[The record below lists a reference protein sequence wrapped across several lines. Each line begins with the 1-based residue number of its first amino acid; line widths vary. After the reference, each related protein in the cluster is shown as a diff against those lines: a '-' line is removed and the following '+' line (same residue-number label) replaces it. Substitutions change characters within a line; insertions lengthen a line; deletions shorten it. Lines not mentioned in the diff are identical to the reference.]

1 METQDAYYL
10 SKIKEEFSRKQR
22 ANEHY
27 SLRAYA
33 RDLGVHPSTLSQVM
47 KGNRPLPLKD
57 SASVVK
63 NLKLGPKDKTLF
75 MESLYRRKTSID
87 DIEISSLD
95 ERFMLDESY
104 YKALAEW
111 EHFAVLELYEI
122 VDFQANIAE
131 ISKKL
136 KITPNRA
143 EVVVNNLLT
152 CGLLKR
158 NDMGELKRA
167 HASVRTTEDVKC
179 QAMQES
185 HKETL
190 MMGINKLEEI
200 EVEFRDF
207 SSTTV
212 AIDLEKLTEAKTI
225 IREFRQ
231 KMEGLFRDG
240 NKTDLYQLA
249 IQFFPLTD
257 SKNELN

>member
-1 METQDAYYL
+1 METKQSYYL
-10 SKIKEEFSRKQR
+10 SKIKEEFSRKQK

-57 SASVVK
+57 TESVVK
-63 NLKLGPKDKTLF
+63 NLKLGPKDRTLF

-87 DIEISSLD
+87 DIEISPLD
-95 ERFMLDESY
+95 DRFMLDESY

-111 EHFAVLELYEI
+111 EHFAVLELYDV
-122 VDFQANIAE
+122 VDFDPSINGIAR
-131 ISKKL
+131 KL

-152 CGLLKR
+152 CGLLKTSDDGKLVR
-158 NDMGELKRA
+158 T
-167 HASVRTTEDVKC
+167 HTSVKTTEDVKS
-179 QAMQES
+179 QAIIES

-190 MMGINKLEEI
+190 QMGMNKLEEI

-231 KMEGLFRDG
+231 KMSALLRDG
-240 NKTDLYQLA
+240 HKTDLYQLA

-257 SKNELN
+257 SKNDLN

>member
-1 METQDAYYL
+1 METQDVYYL
-10 SKIKEEFSRKQR
+10 SKMKEEFSRKQR

-33 RDLGVHPSTLSQVM
+33 RDLRVHPSTLSQVM

-63 NLKLGPKDKTLF
+63 NLKLGPKDQTLF

-87 DIEISSLD
+87 DIKISSLD

-104 YKALAEW
+104 YKSLAEW

-122 VDFQANIAE
+122 VDFEASLAE

-152 CGLLKR
+152 CGLLTR
-158 NDMGELKRA
+158 NDQGELKRA
-167 HASVRTTEDVKC
+167 HTSVRTTEDVKC
-179 QAMQES
+179 QAINES

-190 MMGINKLEEI
+190 MMGIKKLEEI

-231 KMEGLFRDG
+231 KMEALLRDG